1 MDPIVRILPVFA
13 VIGAGFLGKRFG
25 FLPDAFQGPA
35 NRLVYWFAIPCLIFL
50 KVVDAPFREILRPGW
65 IAAAVAAIV
74 LWWAAAG
81 VLSGWLPLEPPGR
94 GTFIQASIHA
104 NLGYIGLATAYY
116 GLGEA
121 GLQTA
126 SVYAPFFMLT
136 NNVLAV
142 LALGRFGRGARSPSD
157 LAHTLLVH
165 PVILAAFAGLGWSW
179 AGWPLPAPVRDTL
192 GILAGMALPL
202 ALLLIGAGLG
212 IRTLKRPGPVALSTA
227 IKNLALPAVGMGL
240 LTLAGADGM
249 QRAAAVVLLS
259 APSATLTAVLAR
271 EMGGDVELASAA
283 ITVSTLA
290 CAATLPLWLAWA
302 GP

>member
-1 MDPIVRILPVFA
+1 MGPIVRILPVFV
-13 VIGAGFLGKRFG
+13 VIGVGFLGRRLG
-25 FLPDAFQGPA
+25 LLPDAFQGPA
-35 NRLVYWFAIPCLIFL
+35 NRLVYWLAIPCLIFL
-50 KVVDAPFREILRPGW
+50 KVVDAPFHEILRPVW

-74 LWWAAAG
+74 VWWSVAV
-81 VLSGWLPLEPPGR
+81 VLSGWLPLDEPGR
-94 GTFIQASIHA
+94 GTFVQASIHA

-121 GLQTA
+121 GLQAA
-126 SVYAPFFMLT
+126 SVYAPFFMLV

-165 PVILAAFAGLGWSW
+165 PVILAAFAALGWSW
-179 AGWPLPAPVRDTL
+179 AGWNLPALARDTL

-212 IRTLKRPGPVALSTA
+212 TKALVRPGPVAASTA
-227 IKNLALPAVGMGL
+227 IKNLALPALGMAL
-240 LTLAGADGM
+240 MTLAGAGGI
-249 QRAAAVVLLS
+249 QRAAAVVLLA
-259 APSATLTAVLAR
+259 APSATLTGILAR

-290 CAATLPLWLAWA
+290 CAATLPLWLGWA

>member
-13 VIGAGFLGKRFG
+13 VIGAGFVGRRLG

-50 KVVDAPFREILRPGW
+50 KVVDAPFHEILRPGW

-74 LWWAAAG
+74 LWWSVAV
-81 VLSGWLPLEPPGR
+81 VLSGWLPLTSPGR
-94 GTFIQASIHA
+94 GTFVQASIHA
-104 NLGYIGLATAYY
+104 NLGYIGLAAAYY

-121 GLQTA
+121 GLQAA
-126 SVYAPFFMLT
+126 SVYAPFFMLA
-136 NNVLAV
+136 NNILAV

-157 LAHTLLVH
+157 LAHTLLAH
-165 PVILAAFAGLGWSW
+165 PVILAAFAALGWSW
-179 AGWPLPAPVRDTL
+179 AGWDLPAPVRDTL

-212 IRTLKRPGPVALSTA
+212 NRALARPGPVAVSTA
-227 IKNLALPAVGMGL
+227 IKNLALPAVGMAF
-240 LTLAGADGM
+240 LTLAGAGGI

-271 EMGGDVELASAA
+271 EMGGDPELASAS

-290 CAATLPLWLAWA
+290 CAVTLPLWLGWA